1 MTDITEILKKILTS
15 VYGKDMRQAIHDGI
29 AGCDENIKAECS
41 NREKAE
47 QEFATEIQNLE
58 KKEKESST
66 KIQDLENQLT
76 KSIQNLEDKIA
87 IVTAGIFETVEAA
100 TINALKDYRW
110 YKHPTTSM
118 LTSMPASP
126 SRGYYY
132 QNTKIS
138 ATPGSTYRITVYVMN
153 AEQDTENIIAVASG
167 SGTDSSYSDFL
178 GLDVTLEEGM
188 HDYYVTIPQG
198 YNLLL
203 VTTENY
209 VAGNITI
216 SKLRL

>member
-1 MTDITEILKKILTS
+1 MSGSRSMMGLQ
-15 VYGKDMRQAIHDGI
+15 GAMRISKQNAAI
-29 AGCDENIKAECS
+29 
-41 NREKAE
+41 EKR
-47 QEFATEIQNLE
+47 QNKNSQQKYRIWR

-209 VAGNITI
+209 VAGNIAI

>member
-1 MTDITEILKKILTS
+1 M
-15 VYGKDMRQAIHDGI
+15 
-29 AGCDENIKAECS
+29 
-41 NREKAE
+41 
-47 QEFATEIQNLE
+47 
-58 KKEKESST
+58 
-66 KIQDLENQLT
+66 
-76 KSIQNLEDKIA
+76 EDKIA

-100 TINALKDYRW
+100 TINALKDCRW
-110 YKHPTTSM
+110 YKHPATSI
-118 LTSMPASP
+118 LTSMPAFP

-167 SGTDSSYSDFL
+167 SGTDSSYSDFR

-209 VAGNITI
+209 VAGNIAI

>member
-1 MTDITEILKKILTS
+1 MADIAEYLKKILAAF
-15 VYGKDMRQAIHDGI
+15 YGRDMRQAIPSWI

-100 TINALKDYRW
+100 TINALKDCRW
-110 YKHPTTSM
+110 YKHPTTSI

-138 ATPGSTYRITVYVMN
+138 ATPG
-153 AEQDTENIIAVASG
+153 IAVASG
-167 SGTDSSYSDFL
+167 SGTDSSYSDFR

-209 VAGNITI
+209 VAGNIAI

>member
-1 MTDITEILKKILTS
+1 
-15 VYGKDMRQAIHDGI
+15 
-29 AGCDENIKAECS
+29 
-41 NREKAE
+41 
-47 QEFATEIQNLE
+47 
-58 KKEKESST
+58 
-66 KIQDLENQLT
+66 
-76 KSIQNLEDKIA
+76 
-87 IVTAGIFETVEAA
+87 
-100 TINALKDYRW
+100 
-110 YKHPTTSM
+110 M

-209 VAGNITI
+209 VAGNIAI

>member
-1 MTDITEILKKILTS
+1 MASITENLKKILAA
-15 VYGKDMRQAIHDGI
+15 VYGRDVRQSIHDSI
-29 AGCDENIKAECS
+29 QECYNNAEACKS
-41 NREKAE
+41 YTNEHVK
-47 QEFATEIQNLE
+47 EIQNLE

-100 TINALKDYRW
+100 TINALKDCRW
-110 YKHPTTSM
+110 YKHPTTSI

-167 SGTDSSYSDFL
+167 SGTDSSYSDFR

-209 VAGNITI
+209 VAGNIAI

>member
-1 MTDITEILKKILTS
+1 MVDITENLKKILAA
-15 VYGKDMRQAIHDGI
+15 VYGRDVRQSIHDGI
-29 AGCDENIKAECS
+29 AGCDENIRTECS
-41 NREKAE
+41 NREQSE
-47 QEFATEIQNLE
+47 QELETKIQNLE
-58 KKEKESST
+58 
-66 KIQDLENQLT
+66 N
-76 KSIQNLEDKIA
+76 KIA

-100 TINALKDYRW
+100 TSNATKDYRW

-118 LTSMPASP
+118 ITSMPASP
-126 SRGYYY
+126 SRGFYY

-153 AEQDTENIIAVASG
+153 TEQDTENIIAVASG
-167 SGTDSSYSDFL
+167 SGTDSSYSDFR

-209 VAGNITI
+209 VVGDIAI
-216 SKLRL
+216 SRLRL

>member
-1 MTDITEILKKILTS
+1 MMGLQ
-15 VYGKDMRQAIHDGI
+15 GAMRISKQNAAI
-29 AGCDENIKAECS
+29 
-41 NREKAE
+41 EKR
-47 QEFATEIQNLE
+47 QN
-58 KKEKESST
+58 

-203 VTTENY
+203 VMY
-209 VAGNITI
+209 RYWSSRWSDCFFFWRLGSGIDDADHFYGDRLH
-216 SKLRL
+216 LRSDRCRGIP